1 MNINQPV
8 ALNLSADGIP
18 PRLHMIQGDSNTRT
32 IVATLWDGA
41 QSYKIP
47 SGASIMLRFKKPDGT
62 GGLYD
67 TTEGG
72 KSITFSGSTVTVP
85 VATQVLSVAG
95 TVFAEVDIYGTG
107 SGKTAEKLST
117 FLLTIEVD
125 ESVYPDAQIISSDYY
140 NVLTG
145 TIATAV
151 TAAQNAA
158 ASATAAAA
166 SAASAATSVAGA
178 VKYNAAQSLTV
189 AQKQQAR
196 DNIGVNLCNPNLI
209 DNGYFKNPVNRRGQ
223 TVYTGAAYTI
233 DRWKGT
239 NSAVKVTLT
248 SNGLTLTTT
257 DSTKQPFLAQPLERI
272 ADLLG
277 KMVTLSAITTQGA
290 LFYATATLPETL
302 PDGTVGYCAVDNVFD
317 LLAQNG
323 NSLSVRLKSSVGG
336 AIALLAGKL
345 EFGPEQTLAHKNAD
359 GKWVLNEIPNKAI
372 ETIKCACSTAD
383 SADTYANKVVSF
395 S

>member
-1 MNINQPV
+1 MSVNQAV
-8 ALNLSADGIP
+8 NLNLSTDIVP
-18 PRLHMIQGDSNTRT
+18 PVLKMVQNDSNSRY
-32 IVATLWDGA
+32 IVASLWDGA
-41 QSYKIP
+41 SAYDVG
-47 SGASIMLRFKKPDGT
+47 SASVMMRFAKPDGT
-62 GGLYD
+62 GGMYD
-67 TTEGG
+67 ADEAGNAVSVDG
-72 KSITFSGSTVTVP
+72 NVVTIP
-85 VATQVLSVAG
+85 VATQVLTVAG
-95 TVFAEVDIYGTG
+95 DVFAQVDIYG
-107 SGKTAEKLST
+107 SSNSKLAS
-117 FLLTIEVD
+117 FAFKIDVAA
-125 ESVYPDAQIISSDYY
+125 SVYPDAQIISSDYY
-140 NVLTG
+140 NILTA
-145 TIATAV
+145 TIANAV

-196 DNIGVNLCNPNLI
+196 DNIGVILCNQNLI

-248 SNGLTLTTT
+248 RNGLTLTTT